1 MITSFGNRRRP
12 WLYVATFL
20 ALTVALILL
29 DSQGAFDPI
38 KGGASSV
45 VASWQERAKAIGD
58 RLGVA
63 RGSVQ
68 SNEQLQAQLDA
79 TTKQRDQLL
88 VDNSRLAQLEQENQT
103 LRKQLDFAQSQPT
116 YDIVAAAVVK
126 NDRESPRKVAT
137 IDKGKDDGLAR
148 GMAVTTPEGLMLG
161 LITDLTAHTAQVT
174 FIIDD
179 SIHVSAIIQETS
191 DQGVAVGA
199 WQESKRLLMREVD
212 KNAKVVAGQRVVTGT
227 LTNGV
232 LPNIPI
238 GYIYSVQREDISDTQ
253 TIELIPYANFDKLL
267 TVSIVRG
274 RKQP

>member
-12 WLYVATFL
+12 WLYIATFL
-20 ALTVALILL
+20 GLTVALILL
-29 DSQGAFDPI
+29 DSQGVFDPI
-38 KGGASSV
+38 KDGASSV
-45 VASWQERAKAIGD
+45 VASWQQRAKAIGD

-68 SNEQLQAQLDA
+68 SNEDLQAQVDA
-79 TTKQRDQLL
+79 LTKQRDQLL
-88 VDNSRLAQLEQENQT
+88 NDNSRLAQLEQENQT

-116 YDIVAAAVVK
+116 YDIVAAEVVK

-161 LITDLTAHTAQVT
+161 LITELTAHTAQVT

-179 SIHVSAIIQETS
+179 SIHVSAVVQETS
-191 DQGVAVGA
+191 DQGVAIGA
-199 WQESKRLLMREVD
+199 WQESKRLLLKQVD
-212 KNAKVVAGQRVVTGT
+212 KNAKVTAGQRVVTGT

-253 TIELIPYANFDKLL
+253 VIELIPYANFDKLL

-274 RKQP
+274 KKQP

>member
-45 VASWQERAKAIGD
+45 VASWQQRAKAIGD

-68 SNEQLQAQLDA
+68 SNEELQAQLDA

-88 VDNSRLAQLEQENQT
+88 VDNSRLAQLELENQT

-116 YDIVAAAVVK
+116 YDIVAAEVVK

-179 SIHVSAIIQETS
+179 SIHVSAVIQDTS
-191 DQGVAVGA
+191 DQGVMVGA
-199 WQESKRLLMREVD
+199 WQESKRLLLKEVD
-212 KNAKVVAGQRVVTGT
+212 KNAKVAQGQRVVTGT

-253 TIELIPYANFDKLL
+253 TIELVPYANFDKLL

>member
-79 TTKQRDQLL
+79 VTKQRDQLL
-88 VDNSRLAQLEQENQT
+88 KDNSRLAQLEQENQT

-116 YDIVAAAVVK
+116 YDIVAAEVVK

-161 LITDLTAHTAQVT
+161 LITDLTPHTAQVT

-179 SIHVSAIIQETS
+179 SIHVSALVQETN

-199 WQESKRLLMREVD
+199 WQESKRLLLKQVD
-212 KNAKVVAGQRVVTGT
+212 KNAKLAAGQRVVTGT

-238 GYIYSVQREDISDTQ
+238 GYIYSVQRDDISDTQ
-253 TIELIPYANFDKLL
+253 TIELVPYANFDKLL

>member
-1 MITSFGNRRRP
+1 MITSFGHRRRP
-12 WLYVATFL
+12 WLYVATFVG
-20 ALTVALILL
+20 LTVALILL

-38 KGGASSV
+38 KGGTSSV
-45 VASWQERAKAIGD
+45 VASWQQRAKAIGD

-116 YDIVAAAVVK
+116 YDIVAAEVVK

-137 IDKGKDDGLAR
+137 LDKGKDDGLAR

-161 LITDLTAHTAQVT
+161 LITDLTSHTAQVT

-179 SIHVSAIIQETS
+179 SIHVSAIVQDTS
-191 DQGVAVGA
+191 DQGVVVGA
-199 WQESKRLLMREVD
+199 WQESKRLLLKQVD
-212 KNAKVVAGQRVVTGT
+212 KNAKIAAGQRVVTGT

-253 TIELIPYANFDKLL
+253 TVELIPYANFDKLL

-274 RKQP
+274 KKQP